1 MKKIFSIFLVLAML
15 FSFAACSSGDG
26 NSKNTGPVGDTTGYN
41 GPNDNG
47 IEYEKDDLPDGLNF
61 GGATVKFM
69 LETVGRGDL
78 FSDELNSDVVNDSIY
93 NREKYVEERI
103 GVELEPVYIDP
114 QNGGDYEKEIEKM
127 IASDED
133 MYQLLG
139 YTTFAFTRFVFNDY
153 FNDLYDLEYINLEK
167 PWWSQT
173 FNAEA
178 EIMDG
183 LYVTTGS
190 LSLSLTRSL
199 FAIFY
204 NKTVAANNAEDNPE
218 LDDLYDIVESGD
230 WTYDKM
236 YELGSSVY
244 VDNNGNDEA
253 DEEDSFGL
261 GFQRGI
267 GIDFIWSSF
276 DISILSPDENGW
288 FEIDIPTE
296 KLYSSLERLTNL
308 LFNTNGCF
316 VIGGGDGGLNTLSAM
331 MASDN
336 LIFMNNML
344 NAIETPTLR
353 NMQSDYGILPTPKYD
368 EKQSGYYSYAHDSYI
383 SFAIPKT
390 NLNPDIAAAALEAM
404 ASYAYRD
411 TEPAYLDTALKGKY
425 MSDPQSRR
433 MLDLVVDGFKVDA
446 AWIYLETLSAE
457 YPSNFRI
464 FISHNKTNYASEH
477 TKMEKKIKNAL
488 NMFKI
493 TSKFS

>member
-190 LSLSLTRSL
+190 LSLSLTEPSTR
-199 FAIFY
+199 
-204 NKTVAANNAEDNPE
+204 
-218 LDDLYDIVESGD
+218 
-230 WTYDKM
+230 
-236 YELGSSVY
+236 
-244 VDNNGNDEA
+244 
-253 DEEDSFGL
+253 
-261 GFQRGI
+261 
-267 GIDFIWSSF
+267 
-276 DISILSPDENGW
+276 LSPLG
-288 FEIDIPTE
+288 T
-296 KLYSSLERLTNL
+296 
-308 LFNTNGCF
+308 
-316 VIGGGDGGLNTLSAM
+316 
-331 MASDN
+331 
-336 LIFMNNML
+336 
-344 NAIETPTLR
+344 
-353 NMQSDYGILPTPKYD
+353 
-368 EKQSGYYSYAHDSYI
+368 
-383 SFAIPKT
+383 
-390 NLNPDIAAAALEAM
+390 
-404 ASYAYRD
+404 
-411 TEPAYLDTALKGKY
+411 
-425 MSDPQSRR
+425 
-433 MLDLVVDGFKVDA
+433 
-446 AWIYLETLSAE
+446 
-457 YPSNFRI
+457 
-464 FISHNKTNYASEH
+464 
-477 TKMEKKIKNAL
+477 
-488 NMFKI
+488 
-493 TSKFS
+493 